1 MSDASA
7 GPRLPLSVKAAY
19 GLADMGI
26 NVFVIFKGL
35 LVFAFLVQFSG
46 VDPRLAGWVTSA
58 VLVIDVITDPLMG
71 WLSDRTGGR
80 FGRRHPYIISGA
92 VLMAVLMIVT
102 FAVPADLSEAA
113 SAIWVFF
120 FFALGSIAFTMIV
133 IPYGS
138 LSVELTDSPQERAT
152 MTGWRM
158 AAAGIGILLT
168 GGAFPIL
175 INPNGL
181 ALSHAMAMTVYAPI
195 VIATIWIAA
204 FSTLGHRNTDPVQAV
219 RFSQQV
225 GAALRNRRFVVLT
238 LIYGVQTFGIAF
250 ITLGIPFAAAELIIS
265 TGATGALATVWVLGS
280 FSTAFALFILGSMLS
295 QVVWVTLSK
304 VIGKKATFM
313 GGIVYY
319 GIVLVGFYLVLPSSE
334 AMAAGTTNLGL
345 ITLFI
350 FLIGAANGCY
360 QQLPWSMMPDLVDWS
375 ARREN
380 FKVEGAFNGLWLLGQ
395 KVGNALAP
403 LVLGQLLALYG
414 WISSTNGGDVTQLP
428 EAVDALRWAL
438 TLIPAGLMFI
448 SVPLYVLFDRMA
460 IQAQEAGR

>member
-1 MSDASA
+1 
-7 GPRLPLSVKAAY
+7 
-19 GLADMGI
+19 
-26 NVFVIFKGL
+26 
-35 LVFAFLVQFSG
+35 
-46 VDPRLAGWVTSA
+46 
-58 VLVIDVITDPLMG
+58 
-71 WLSDRTGGR
+71 
-80 FGRRHPYIISGA
+80 
-92 VLMAVLMIVT
+92 
-102 FAVPADLSEAA
+102 
-113 SAIWVFF
+113 
-120 FFALGSIAFTMIV
+120 
-133 IPYGS
+133 
-138 LSVELTDSPQERAT
+138 

-380 FKVEGAFNGLWLLGQ
+380 FKVEGAFSGLWLLGQ

>member
-1 MSDASA
+1 MSDASTQ
-7 GPRLPLSVKAAY
+7 PRLPLLTKAAY

-46 VDPRLAGWVTSA
+46 VDAALAGWVTSA

-92 VLMAVLMIVT
+92 VLMAILMIVT
-102 FAVPADLSEAA
+102 FSVPEGFSEVA
-113 SAIWVFF
+113 SAIWVFV
-120 FFALGSIAFTMIV
+120 FFALGSIAFTMVV

-158 AAAGIGILLT
+158 GAAGVGILLT

-175 INPNGL
+175 IAKDGL
-181 ALSHAMAMTVYAPI
+181 ALSHATAMMVYAPI

-204 FSTLGHRNTDPVQAV
+204 FSTYGRRNTEVTETAAFGRQI
-219 RFSQQV
+219 Q
-225 GAALRNRRFVVLT
+225 AALRNRRFVVLT
-238 LIYGVQTFGIAF
+238 LVYGVQTFGIAF
-250 ITLGIPFAAAELIIS
+250 ITIGIPFAAAELIIS
-265 TGATGALATVWVLGS
+265 SGATGILATVWILGS
-280 FSTAFALFILGSMLS
+280 FSTAFALFILGSMAS
-295 QVVWVTLSK
+295 QIIWVTLSK
-304 VIGKKATFM
+304 AIGKQATLIT
-313 GGIVYY
+313 GILYY
-319 GIVLVGFYLVLPSSE
+319 GVVLVGFYLVLPTSE
-334 AMAAGTTNLGL
+334 GIAAGVTNLGM
-345 ITLFI
+345 ITLFV

-375 ARREN
+375 VERES
-380 FKVEGAFNGLWLLGQ
+380 FNVAGSFSGLWLLGQ
-395 KVGNALAP
+395 KVGNAIAP
-403 LVLGQLLALYG
+403 LVFGQLLALYG
-414 WISSTNGGDVTQLP
+414 WIATTNGGEATQLP
-428 EAVDALRWAL
+428 EAVNALRWSL

-448 SVPLYVLFDRMA
+448 SVPLYILFDRA
-460 IQAQEAGR
+460 AKRSQS

>member
-1 MSDASA
+1 MSDASVQ
-7 GPRLPLSVKAAY
+7 PRLPLLVKAAY

-46 VDPRLAGWVTSA
+46 VDPALAGWVTSA

-80 FGRRHPYIISGA
+80 FGRRHPYIVSGA

-102 FAVPADLSEAA
+102 FAVPSGLSQAA
-113 SAIWVFF
+113 SATWVFV
-120 FFALGSIAFTMIV
+120 FFALASIAFTMVV

-158 AAAGIGILLT
+158 GAAGVGILLT

-175 INPNGL
+175 TAPNGL
-181 ALSHAMAMTVYAPI
+181 ALSHAMAMAVYAPI

-204 FSTLGHRNTDPVQAV
+204 FSTYGRRNRDVTPSAPFGAQI
-219 RFSQQV
+219 Q
-225 GAALRNRRFVVLT
+225 AALRNRRFVVLT

-250 ITLGIPFAAAELIIS
+250 ITLGIPFAAAELIVT
-265 TGATGALATVWVLGS
+265 TGASGTLAVVWYLGS
-280 FSTAFALFILGSMLS
+280 FSTAFALFILGSMAS
-295 QVVWVTLSK
+295 QIVWVTLSK
-304 VIGKKATFM
+304 AIGKQATLVL
-313 GGIVYY
+313 GILYY
-319 GIVLVGFYLVLPSSE
+319 GIVLIGFYFVLPSSGGLE
-334 AMAAGTTNLGL
+334 MGVTNLGL
-345 ITLFI
+345 ITLFV

-375 ARREN
+375 VERES
-380 FKVEGAFNGLWLLGQ
+380 FNIAGSFSGLWLLGQ
-395 KVGNALAP
+395 KVGNAIAP

-414 WISSTNGGDVTQLP
+414 WVSSTNGGDVTQLP

-448 SVPLYVLFDRMA
+448 SIPLYLLFDGMA
-460 IQAQEAGR
+460 KRSQR

>member
-1 MSDASA
+1 MSDASVQ
-7 GPRLPLSVKAAY
+7 PRLPLAVKAAY

-46 VDPRLAGWVTSA
+46 VDPALAGWVTSA
-58 VLVIDVITDPLMG
+58 VLVLDVITDPLMG

-102 FAVPADLSEAA
+102 FAVPAGLSEAA
-113 SAIWVFF
+113 SATWVFV
-120 FFALGSIAFTMIV
+120 FFALGSIAFTMVV

-138 LSVELTDSPQERAT
+138 LSVELTDHPQERAT

-158 AAAGIGILLT
+158 AAAGVGILLT

-175 INPNGL
+175 IDPNGL
-181 ALSHAMAMTVYAPI
+181 GLSHAVAMTVYAPI

-204 FSTLGHRNTDPVQAV
+204 FSTYGRRNQDATPSAKFGEQI
-219 RFSQQV
+219 Q
-225 GAALRNRRFVVLT
+225 AALRNRRFVVLT

-250 ITLGIPFAAAELIIS
+250 ITIGIPFAAAELIVS
-265 TGATGALATVWVLGS
+265 SGATGVLATIWVLGS
-280 FSTAFALFILGSMLS
+280 FSTAFALFILGSMVS
-295 QVVWVTLSK
+295 QFFWVTLSK
-304 VIGKKATFM
+304 TIGKQATLMF
-313 GGIVYY
+313 GIVFY
-319 GIVLVGFYLVLPSSE
+319 GVVLVGFYFVLPSSDGL
-334 AMAAGTTNLGL
+334 AIGVTNLGL
-345 ITLFI
+345 ITVFV

-375 ARREN
+375 VERES
-380 FKVEGAFNGLWLLGQ
+380 FNIAGSFSGLWLLGQ

-403 LVLGQLLALYG
+403 LVFGQLLALYG

-438 TLIPAGLMFI
+438 TLIPAALMFI
-448 SVPLYVLFDRMA
+448 SVPLYLLFDGMA
-460 IQAQEAGR
+460 KRSQR

>member
-1 MSDASA
+1 MSDASVQ
-7 GPRLPLSVKAAY
+7 PRLPLAVKAAY

-46 VDPRLAGWVTSA
+46 VDPALAGWVTSA

-102 FAVPADLSEAA
+102 FAGPAGLSEAA
-113 SAIWVFF
+113 SATWVFV
-120 FFALGSIAFTMIV
+120 FFALGSIAFTMVV

-138 LSVELTDSPQERAT
+138 LSVELTDHPQERAT

-158 AAAGIGILLT
+158 AAAGVGILLT

-175 INPNGL
+175 IDPNGL
-181 ALSHAMAMTVYAPI
+181 GLSHAVAMTVYAPI

-204 FSTLGHRNTDPVQAV
+204 FSTYGRRNQDATPSAKFGKQI
-219 RFSQQV
+219 Q
-225 GAALRNRRFVVLT
+225 AALRNRRFVVLT
-238 LIYGVQTFGIAF
+238 LIYGVQTFGISF
-250 ITLGIPFAAAELIIS
+250 ITIGIPFAAAELIVS
-265 TGATGALATVWVLGS
+265 SGATGVLATIWVLGS
-280 FSTAFALFILGSMLS
+280 FSTAFALFILGSMVS
-295 QVVWVTLSK
+295 QFFWVTLSK
-304 VIGKKATFM
+304 MIGKQATLMF
-313 GGIVYY
+313 GIVFY
-319 GIVLVGFYLVLPSSE
+319 GVVLVGFYFVLPSSE
-334 AMAAGTTNLGL
+334 GLAIGVTNLGL
-345 ITLFI
+345 ITVFV

-375 ARREN
+375 VERES
-380 FKVEGAFNGLWLLGQ
+380 FNIAGSFSGLWLLGQ

-403 LVLGQLLALYG
+403 LVFGQLLALYG
-414 WISSTNGGDVTQLP
+414 WISSTNGGNVTQLP

-438 TLIPAGLMFI
+438 TLIPAALMFI
-448 SVPLYVLFDRMA
+448 SVPLYLLFDGMA
-460 IQAQEAGR
+460 KRSQR